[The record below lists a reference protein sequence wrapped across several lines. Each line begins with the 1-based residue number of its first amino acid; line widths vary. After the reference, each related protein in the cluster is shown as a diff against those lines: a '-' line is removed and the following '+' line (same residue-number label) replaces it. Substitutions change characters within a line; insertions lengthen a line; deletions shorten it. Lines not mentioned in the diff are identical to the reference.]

1 MDIQALTFPEPK
13 KVVEDVKIEPTA
25 KPSPKNLPEKN
36 EELLS
41 KQDVEERINQMNDW
55 MAPHATE
62 IRFQLHEKLNDYFIQ
77 VIDPQTEEV
86 LREIPSRKVLDYYA
100 AVAQKLGLLVDE
112 RY

>member
-1 MDIQALTFPEPK
+1 MDIQSLTFPEPA
-13 KVVEDVKIEPTA
+13 KVAEDVKIEPTT
-25 KPSPKNLPEKN
+25 KLSSNKLSDKNQEPI
-36 EELLS
+36 S
-41 KQDVEERINQMNDW
+41 KHDVEERINQMNDW

-62 IRFQLHEKLNDYFIQ
+62 IRFQLHEKLNDYFVQ

>member
-1 MDIQALTFPEPK
+1 MDIQALTFPEPT
-13 KVVEDVKIEPTA
+13 KVSENLKIDVGA
-25 KPSPKNLPEKN
+25 KPTTKKSQEPGPTP
-36 EELLS
+36 LS
-41 KQDVEERINQMNDW
+41 KREIEDRVSQMNDW

-62 IRFQLHEKLNDYFIQ
+62 IRFQLHEKLNDYFVQ
-77 VIDPQTEEV
+77 VVDPQTEEI

>member
-1 MDIQALTFPEPK
+1 MDIQALTFPE
-13 KVVEDVKIEPTA
+13 TA
-25 KPSPKNLPEKN
+25 KVAENAKIDSSVKPSSKKFLEK
-36 EELLS
+36 EQEAPS
-41 KQDVEERINQMNDW
+41 KLEVEERINQMNHW

-62 IRFQLHEKLNDYFIQ
+62 IRFQLHEKLNDYFVQ